1 MKNKTDYKKIIKS
14 NKILV
19 KIIPIKK
26 VSSVLISW
34 KESSIMSK
42 KQPQEKEIMKP
53 PNLYLITIKISMD
66 YYLILAPQERKT
78 YHQTKLT

>member
-42 KQPQEKEIMKP
+42 K
-53 PNLYLITIKISMD
+53 
-66 YYLILAPQERKT
+66 
-78 YHQTKLT
+78 

>member
-19 KIIPIKK
+19 KSHPIKK
-26 VSSVLISW
+26 ASSVLISW

-42 KQPQEKEIMKP
+42 KQPQEKEIMKT
-53 PNLYLITIKISMD
+53 PNLSLITIK
-66 YYLILAPQERKT
+66 T
-78 YHQTKLT
+78 